1 MRQNNKQRKLIAI
14 VGIIFALLL
23 ATGLVFNALDWWTDK
38 GPSTWGKKEES
49 VEDEAAGGME
59 LSPEEE
65 SGISMT
71 SVVIPLSSPGIS
83 PMALEAQQVTATV
96 TPADAEDA
104 VIDWSVAWKEGTS
117 GKWGNGKTVTEYV
130 TVTPTSDGAK
140 TANVQCLKAFGEQII
155 ITAAIRGNASVKGTA
170 TADYQQKYSSVT
182 ASIAYTNTATAANI
196 TWTLGSAATVTGKFP
211 GYAKSFTELTNYYSA
226 SGSNKGTYT
235 VTVTT
240 GLTDTYTKEATV
252 GATKI
257 EMAPTAAYI
266 SAVTK
271 YKGTISQTAGSY
283 LSLATGTGKSA
294 TMTGFDFTKALMIG
308 GTSIDWTAF
317 KRDLKGQAS
326 TKMFDIK
333 LTTTVNGQAQTK
345 VFALNFDAS
354 SFGSFA
360 SGFESV
366 GPNLTF

>member
-1 MRQNNKQRKLIAI
+1 MKTNSKAFKITVLTLAAVLGLGCIGLAFGCIA
-14 VGIIFALLL
+14 AHSKNTPLL
-23 ATGLVFNALDWWTDK
+23 
-38 GPSTWGKKEES
+38 
-49 VEDEAAGGME
+49 DEAAGGME
-59 LSPEEE
+59 LTPELPDGP
-65 SGISMT
+65 GISMT
-71 SVVIPLSSPGIS
+71 SVVIPLAQYEKYGIM
-83 PMALEAQQVTATV
+83 PIAETAQQLTATV

-104 VIDWSVAWKEGTS
+104 VLDWSVAWKEGTS
-117 GKWGNGKTVTEYV
+117 GKFGNGKTVTEYV

-140 TANVQCLKAFGEQII
+140 TANVQCLKAFGEQIV
-155 ITAAIRGNASVKGTA
+155 ITASIRGNSSVKGTA

-182 ASIAYTNTATAANI
+182 ASIAYINTATAANI

-211 GYAKSFTELTNYYSA
+211 GYAKSFAELTNYYSA

-240 GLTDTYTKEATV
+240 ALTDTYTKEATV

-266 SAVTK
+266 AAVTK

-294 TMTGFDFTKALMIG
+294 TMSGFDFSKALMIAT
-308 GTSIDWTAF
+308 GTSMDWAGL
-317 KRDLKGQAS
+317 KRELKGQAS

-345 VFALNFDAS
+345 VFALNFDAN

-360 SGFESV
+360 SGITL
-366 GPNLTF
+366 PNITF